1 MDQAV
6 ILEEATLPPEHCGSE
21 EPWRHSDQD
30 ALIDDHL
37 FRRTLDEVYL
47 LIDFVSGRSDRCLRE
62 LTVPDVEA
70 PNDPKALPCMLPAED
85 VIERIAQMRYRPG
98 DCPKTKSRNA
108 AFLLLAKDRLAG
120 LARPACGLTI
130 AYSTMFIGAPGRF
143 IQSVR
148 SLPGMGQRDHSGLE
162 RGSRVALAAAA
173 FPGLL
178 AHALWF
184 RTCRNA
190 LMWFSILWLLI
201 TSFTY
206 WDAALGRSVVQ
217 KLDQIWKEHDTL
229 VQAQPELLNP
239 DLCPRYQ
246 PNQINQPEPPAPL
259 FGEPQ
264 KDWAACAHFWY
275 LQQGRD
281 EARGELTRVFR
292 CPETS
297 WFTGLHPWCWRWLLA
312 GGVEQ
317 PPAEEVSWLSAVS
330 ILSVVT
336 TYTLPLMFGVLGTL
350 ISAFRSIYHKMRY
363 LELAPRDLA
372 LTFLGLPLGA
382 VAGVAVGLFFSPSVI
397 PMRGDGVVAGNLT
410 LTASGLAFLAGY
422 GAQAMFRFI
431 DDLLRKIFPS
441 NGLSPQMKI
450 AHRDASPGHS

>member
-1 MDQAV
+1 
-6 ILEEATLPPEHCGSE
+6 
-21 EPWRHSDQD
+21 
-30 ALIDDHL
+30 
-37 FRRTLDEVYL
+37 L
-47 LIDFVSGRSDRCLRE
+47 LIDFVSGRPDRCLRE
-62 LTVPDVEA
+62 LTVPDVEV
-70 PNDPKALPCMLPAED
+70 PKDPKALPCMLPAED
-85 VIERIAQMRYRPG
+85 VIERIAQMRHLPG
-98 DCPKTKSRNA
+98 DCPKTNSKNA

-143 IQSVR
+143 IQSVQ
-148 SLPGMGQRDHSGLE
+148 SLPGMRQRDHSGLE
-162 RGSRVALAAAA
+162 RGSRVALASAA

-190 LMWFSILWLLI
+190 LMWFCIVWLLI

-217 KLDQIWKEHDTL
+217 KL
-229 VQAQPELLNP
+229 
-239 DLCPRYQ
+239 
-246 PNQINQPEPPAPL
+246 
-259 FGEPQ
+259 
-264 KDWAACAHFWY
+264 
-275 LQQGRD
+275 
-281 EARGELTRVFR
+281 
-292 CPETS
+292 
-297 WFTGLHPWCWRWLLA
+297 
-312 GGVEQ
+312 
-317 PPAEEVSWLSAVS
+317 
-330 ILSVVT
+330 T

-410 LTASGLAFLAGY
+410 LTASGLAFLAPAMALRRCFVLSTICCGRSFPATDCRRKY
-422 GAQAMFRFI
+422 G
-431 DDLLRKIFPS
+431 
-441 NGLSPQMKI
+441 
-450 AHRDASPGHS
+450 